1 MAKGHFVAYYRVS
14 TQEQGRSGLGLDGQR
29 KAVLDYLNG
38 SNWTL
43 LAEFTEI
50 ESGKRTSNRPE
61 LARALEQCRMTG
73 ANLLIAKIDRLSR
86 DAAFLIGLEA
96 SGIDFV
102 AADMP
107 NANRL
112 TVRLMAVIA
121 QEEREMISARTK
133 AALAAAKAR
142 GQSLGG
148 WRGGP
153 KPSKSV
159 YTAGLAAR
167 QANARAF
174 AERLRPMVV
183 EMRGHGLSL
192 AKIAAEL
199 TAQGIRT
206 PRDGTWVAGM
216 VQRLLRAEDG
226 LRPGDL
232 RSPRIG

>member
-1 MAKGHFVAYYRVS
+1 MTKGRFVAYYRVS
-14 TQEQGRSGLGLDGQR
+14 TQEQGHSGLGLEGQR
-29 KAVLDYLNG
+29 KAVSDYLNG
-38 SNWTL
+38 GNWTV
-43 LAEFTEI
+43 LAEFTEV

-73 ANLLIAKIDRLSR
+73 AKLVIAKIDRLSR

-121 QEEREMISARTK
+121 QEEREMISARTR

-142 GQSLGG
+142 GTRLGG

-153 KPSKSV
+153 KP
-159 YTAGLAAR
+159 TTAMHEAGLASR
-167 QANARAF
+167 RATAASF
-174 AERLRPMVV
+174 AERIRPMVV
-183 EMRGHGLSL
+183 GMRGRGLSL
-192 AKIAAEL
+192 RKIASEL

-206 PRDGTWVAGM
+206 PQDGKWVAAM
-216 VQRLLRAEDG
+216 VQRILRV
-226 LRPGDL
+226 R
-232 RSPRIG
+232 